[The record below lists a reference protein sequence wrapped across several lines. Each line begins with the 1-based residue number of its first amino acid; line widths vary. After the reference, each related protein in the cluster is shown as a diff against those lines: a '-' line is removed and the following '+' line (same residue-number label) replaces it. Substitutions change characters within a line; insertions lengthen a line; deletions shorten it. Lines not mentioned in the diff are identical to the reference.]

1 MKIDVVVSQLL
12 CSRLCHDL
20 VGPSGGIN
28 AGIELMAED
37 GSDGSALD
45 LIGKSA
51 EQMSR
56 CLAFFRIAFGFASG
70 EGATDVDE
78 VRALASGWLDGGKV
92 RLDWPATKKADL
104 PVGGVKVV
112 LNMILMAAESL
123 PRGGDL
129 QIALGALPEGT
140 GIAVTANG
148 EGASIKDE
156 IARALTP
163 DVAIEELS
171 VHNVHAYFAQCLAR
185 QLGGLIETEMGA
197 GGEARLSVLIPTSD
211 AEN

>member
-37 GSDGSALD
+37 GGDGSALH

-51 EQMSR
+51 GQMSR

-70 EGATDVDE
+70 EGTKDVDE
-78 VRALASGWLDGGKV
+78 IRALASGWLDGGKV

-112 LNMILMAAESL
+112 LNMILMAAELL

-129 QIALGALPEGT
+129 QIALGVLPEGT
-140 GIAVTANG
+140 GMAVTANG

-171 VHNVHAYFAQCLAR
+171 AYNVHAYFAQCLAR

>member
-37 GSDGSALD
+37 GSDGSALH

-78 VRALASGWLDGGKV
+78 VRALANGRTRRCRSDRLQPAGDG
-92 RLDWPATKKADL
+92 DA
-104 PVGGVKVV
+104 VGAGRHRRDG
-112 LNMILMAAESL
+112 
-123 PRGGDL
+123 RGG
-129 QIALGALPEGT
+129 QRWR
-140 GIAVTANG
+140 
-148 EGASIKDE
+148 
-156 IARALTP
+156 ARA
-163 DVAIEELS
+163 
-171 VHNVHAYFAQCLAR
+171 R
-185 QLGGLIETEMGA
+185 G
-197 GGEARLSVLIPTSD
+197 R
-211 AEN
+211 